1 MLFLHVLDLGLGL
14 QRGAQGL
21 AASEPLS
28 ELGRDVGEQSALA
41 NVALGVLQRALH
53 KVAPTLASAGSH
65 LTRLTTRGKH
75 VPPELMDRVKE
86 LGRRYNSAQHDMPDS
101 ANRALIKELGLI
113 DYLAER
119 FAVIGSPR
127 DCIAKLERAIDAG
140 ARQFWMSVHFDDKI
154 EFMRQ
159 WSAQVMPAFS
169 KQ

>member
-1 MLFLHVLDLGLGL
+1 MD
-14 QRGAQGL
+14 
-21 AASEPLS
+21 
-28 ELGRDVGEQSALA
+28 
-41 NVALGVLQRALH
+41 
-53 KVAPTLASAGSH
+53 KV
-65 LTRLTTRGKH
+65 R
-75 VPPELMDRVKE
+75 E
-86 LGRRYNSAQHDMPDS
+86 LGRRYNSAQHDVPGSD
-101 ANRALIKELGLI
+101 NRALIKELGLL

-159 WSAQVMPAFS
+159 WSTQVMPAFS